1 MSSEPSTLDWNLAT
15 DSASFQIIN
24 NIMGGLTKLD
34 HNFQIKNNFA
44 KKWYF
49 EDGNKL
55 YFELKKNI
63 YWSDGIELNSKHF
76 IDSWQRLLEP
86 STAADYAY
94 FLFDIKNAKEFNS
107 GVIKD
112 FNKVGVKS
120 IDKYTIE
127 ITLRN
132 NKAYFPSLMSFMST
146 FPIRLDLID
155 KYGVKWTDPKNMVSI
170 GPYNLIER
178 KNNSYILL
186 KPKNKISHPVKIIIN
201 ENSSSALAMFENGE
215 VDIID
220 GSGIPLLEIPRLK
233 NKGILNVK
241 KQYRNNY
248 IGFNV
253 DLPPFNNSNIRRAFS
268 LAINKSVFKKVLHGT
283 VSPTNSWIPEG
294 MVGYDEY
301 KEEYNPTLA
310 KKIIN
315 DENFEKGTKIKFLY
329 PHSGNNRIIAEIL
342 QNMWKENLGIDVE
355 IKGLE
360 WKVYLMQLDSN
371 RPNIFRAGWAAD
383 YPDPHNFMNLF
394 TCNSGNNETGWCN
407 NYYDELINKGSE
419 VVEEAS
425 RKQIYKKAQK
435 ILIEEDSVI
444 VPLFESNQL
453 FLKNNRIGEF
463 EYSKL
468 GIIDFSNLTL
478 KN

>member
-15 DSASFQIIN
+15 DSSSFQIIN

-34 HNFQIKNNFA
+34 HNFEIKNNLA
-44 KKWYF
+44 EKWYF
-49 EDGNKL
+49 DNNNKI
-55 YFELKKNI
+55 YFSLKKNI
-63 YWSDGIELNSKHF
+63 YWSDGVELNSKHF

-86 STAADYAY
+86 ATAADYAY
-94 FLFDIKNAKEFNS
+94 FLFDIKNAEKFNS

-127 ITLRN
+127 ITLEN
-132 NKAYFPSLMSFMST
+132 KKAYFPSLMSFMST

-155 KYGVKWTDPKNMVSI
+155 KYGVKWTDSNNMVSI
-170 GPYNLIER
+170 GPYYLIER

-186 KPKNKISHPVKIIIN
+186 KSKNKANHPIKIIIN

-233 NKGILNVK
+233 KKGILNIE

-253 DLPPFNNSNIRRAFS
+253 NIPPFDNIRVRKAFS

-294 MVGYDEY
+294 MIGFNEY
-301 KEEYNPTLA
+301 EEEYNPKLA
-310 KKIIN
+310 KKILN
-315 DENFEKGTKIKFLY
+315 DENFDNKIKIKFLY
-329 PHSGNNRIIAEIL
+329 PHSANNRIIAEVL

-407 NYYDELINKGSE
+407 NYYDKLINKGSKIA
-419 VVEEAS
+419 EETL
-425 RKQIYKKAQK
+425 RKEIYKKAQK
-435 ILIEEDSVI
+435 ILIEEDCAI
-444 VPLFESNQL
+444 VPLFQSNQL
-453 FLKNNRIGEF
+453 FLKNKRISEF
-463 EYSKL
+463 NYSKL
-468 GIIDFSNLTL
+468 GIIDFTNLKL